1 MNNFSTILKLDFN
14 ASFRSRWFW
23 VYAVLVIAS
32 MGGIFATGISDSRVA
47 GFTGLTRPLLIFIQ
61 GCNLVLP
68 IFVLVSTVRTLVKEK
83 ESNIFEYELSFPI
96 SLGEYYFSKFLSRI
110 VILCSPL
117 LAAMV
122 LSAVFCSVLGGSIP
136 INIILLYSGLLLA
149 STFFYVSLS
158 FLISSLVRT
167 QEVGLGVSLFIWLLL
182 VALLDVA
189 LLGLLIKAL
198 VPYTLVLLNPVQLF
212 KIAAICL
219 FDPVLSVIGPA
230 SYFILDLFGTSA
242 FLSYTFLYLFGLGTV
257 FLLVGFV
264 FFSKRDLL

>member
-1 MNNFSTILKLDFN
+1 MNSFATILKLDFN
-14 ASFRSRWFW
+14 ATFRSRWFW

-117 LAAMV
+117 LTAMV

-158 FLISSLVRT
+158 FFISSL
-167 QEVGLGVSLFIWLLL
+167 G
-182 VALLDVA
+182 
-189 LLGLLIKAL
+189 
-198 VPYTLVLLNPVQLF
+198 
-212 KIAAICL
+212 
-219 FDPVLSVIGPA
+219 
-230 SYFILDLFGTSA
+230 
-242 FLSYTFLYLFGLGTV
+242 
-257 FLLVGFV
+257 
-264 FFSKRDLL
+264 